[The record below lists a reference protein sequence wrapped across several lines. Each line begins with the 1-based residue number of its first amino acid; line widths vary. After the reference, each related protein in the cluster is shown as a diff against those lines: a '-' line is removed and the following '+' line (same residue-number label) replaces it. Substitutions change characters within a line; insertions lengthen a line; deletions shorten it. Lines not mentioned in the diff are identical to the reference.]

1 MKESKTS
8 FTIAEMANMSDAEIL
23 GIVNEYRDS
32 RKLAEARIN
41 LLNALNK
48 YAESL
53 GLDISEQAANAFIES
68 LSSYEKMVNSVKK
81 LDITDPLASL
91 AQLIES
97 L

>member
-1 MKESKTS
+1 MKETKTS

-23 GIVNEYRDS
+23 DIVNEYRDS

-53 GLDISEQAANAFIES
+53 GLDISEQAFEAFIES
-68 LSSYEKMVNSVKK
+68 LSSYEKMVNSVKN